1 MGGQTDGWVL
11 WGHYWCWRQA
21 VTDNASESEP
31 FIPACQQ
38 NWFLLTGHPCCGG
51 YMAKCDHHS
60 MAHYNTYTQFLNH
73 KTSPRNWQCV
83 FPIVHIKT
91 QTWSQW
97 EQPCIWS
104 VSSVCHASSSC
115 LWLVLVS
122 RAWVWTSWDRL
133 IKQRSRE
140 TENVSES
147 GPGLRGYSVTL
158 ASVWWNAG
166 TK

>member
-1 MGGQTDGWVL
+1 MGALRSLLMLASGCNRQCQRVWALHSSLSTKLVSPHSSSMLWWVQM
-11 WGHYWCWRQA
+11 WPH
-21 VTDNASESEP
+21 
-31 FIPACQQ
+31 
-38 NWFLLTGHPCCGG
+38 
-51 YMAKCDHHS
+51 
-60 MAHYNTYTQFLNH
+60 NTYTQFLNH
-73 KTSPRNWQCV
+73 KTCV
-83 FPIVHIKT
+83 FPTVHIKM

-97 EQPCIWS
+97 EQPCIRS

-140 TENVSES
+140 TESVSES
-147 GPGLRGYSVTL
+147 APGLRGYSVTL
-158 ASVWWNAG
+158 TSVWWNAG